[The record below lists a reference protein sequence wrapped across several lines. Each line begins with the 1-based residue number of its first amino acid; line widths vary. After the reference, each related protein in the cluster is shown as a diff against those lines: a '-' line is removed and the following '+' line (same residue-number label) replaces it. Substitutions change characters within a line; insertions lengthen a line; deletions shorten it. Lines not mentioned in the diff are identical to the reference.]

1 MQRKVEA
8 PRSWDMFKDETACKI
23 TAAIAALVKDLSKSS
38 NEEDTD
44 GIDAPRGAQGGGA
57 PPGGFEPSA
66 SSLVVRTR

>member
-66 SSLVVRTR
+66 SS